1 MTELYMRLL
10 DRVLTPVLLLLAIY
24 LLLRGHNLPGGGFI
38 AGLMAATAFQL
49 QIMSRGNAVVRAEIG
64 RFLQPGIGVG
74 LLLAIGS
81 AIAGLREGAFFDA
94 LWGPAI
100 YLGTLEIKLSTPLI
114 FDIGVFF
121 TVLGFSVS
129 YLLGL
134 SEAAPEFFDDI
145 PPDVESQDGGSA

>member
-1 MTELYMRLL
+1 MTELYLRLL

-24 LLLRGHNLPGGGFI
+24 FLVRGHDLPGGGFI
-38 AGLMAATAFQL
+38 AALMAATAFQL
-49 QIMSRGNAVVRAEIG
+49 QIMSRGSTIVRAEIG
-64 RFLQPGIGVG
+64 RFLQPGIGIG

-81 AIAGLREGAFFDA
+81 AIFSLWFGDFFEA
-94 LWGPAI
+94 VWGPEFNI
-100 YLGTLEIKLSTPLI
+100 GNLGIKLSTPLI

-134 SEAAPEFFDDI
+134 SEAAPEFFEAGET
-145 PPDVESQDGGSA
+145 DVEPQDGGMA